1 MDNISKPL
9 ILVVDD
15 NPSNLQMIGKLLVY
29 DGYKVDLVENGE
41 DALKLIEMK
50 KPDLIVL
57 DLVMPGIDGVD
68 VCKKLKTDS
77 ETKDIPI
84 IICTGNTERAY
95 IEKCFDAG
103 CADYTTKPVESIIL
117 LSRIKIHL
125 ELNTLRKR
133 YQQEKKVP

>member
-1 MDNISKPL
+1 MENISKPL

-29 DGYKVDLVENGE
+29 DDYHVDMVENGE
-41 DALKLIEMK
+41 DALKSVEKK

-68 VCKKLKTDS
+68 VCKKIKSDP
-77 ETKDIPI
+77 ETKEIPI
-84 IICTGNTERAY
+84 IICTGNVDRGD

-117 LSRIKIHL
+117 LARVKTHL
-125 ELNTLRKR
+125 ELNNLRKR
-133 YQQEKKVP
+133 YQQGEN

>member
-1 MDNISKPL
+1 MNNISKPL

-29 DGYKVDLVENGE
+29 DDYSVDLVENGE
-41 DALKLIEMK
+41 DALKSIEKK
-50 KPDLIVL
+50 KPDLVVL

-68 VCKKLKTDS
+68 VCKKIKSDP

-84 IICTGNTERAY
+84 IICTGNTDRAY

-103 CADYTTKPVESIIL
+103 CADYTSKPIESTIL
-117 LSRIKIHL
+117 LARVKTHL
-125 ELNTLRKR
+125 ELSELRKR
-133 YQQEKKVP
+133 CQQD